1 MHSCLNTRTFS
12 GLTADLYDDISTG
25 ETKAGQS
32 AQVLA
37 SLAKILRPT
46 WAIEQNTIQTL
57 NYTYLDF

>member
-32 AQVLA
+32 AA
-37 SLAKILRPT
+37 SSSQPG
-46 WAIEQNTIQTL
+46 
-57 NYTYLDF
+57 